1 MPPHILVIDDEA
13 LFAEYLVTLL
23 QRSGF
28 AAAAVQ
34 PGFGA
39 IRRIAEAH
47 RQSAIRL
54 LISDLFMPEPDGF
67 EVLRFAQEHLPG
79 IPVIGMSGKNGV
91 LLDAMRRLGA
101 CQVYRKPIDAA
112 HFMDQ
117 VRLLLGA
124 ERPLAAAAECGV

>member
-1 MPPHILVIDDEA
+1 MPPQILVIDDEA
-13 LFAEYLVTLL
+13 LFADYLVTLL

-28 AAAAVQ
+28 SASSVK
-34 PGFGA
+34 PGYGA

-47 RQSAIRL
+47 RQSPLRL

-67 EVLRFAQEHLPG
+67 EILKFAQEQLANV
-79 IPVIGMSGKNGV
+79 PVIGMSGKSGV

-117 VRLLLGA
+117 VRLLLSA
-124 ERPLAAAAECGV
+124 ETPMPAAAPCGL